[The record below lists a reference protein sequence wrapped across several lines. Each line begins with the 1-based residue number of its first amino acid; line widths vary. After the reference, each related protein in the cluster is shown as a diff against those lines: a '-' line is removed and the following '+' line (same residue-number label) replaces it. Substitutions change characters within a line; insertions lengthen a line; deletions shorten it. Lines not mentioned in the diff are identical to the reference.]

1 MKPHKYSRISWAHY
15 NPNQDFYAKFIFDY
29 TSRAKLVKW
38 GLCDEL
44 GVALESEK
52 GAVKRKDCYVRPE
65 PTGNELEGKDRV
77 PRRHTM
83 GGSYHDESKVELGRA
98 TEQANTKGSGKAKKP
113 IAPKR
118 RLAESASARA
128 GDEEHT
134 LPKRRDRTVKS
145 QATDGVG
152 GRGRGGGDGQAKGKV
167 KQQQKQDERVDSAK
181 DGGAVMEEPVAATED
196 TSMLKRNLKANKWRQ
211 ERKGAEGDDDAEGPD
226 MMPTEAA
233 ALDHGGSEDIRAR
246 LRPRK

>member
-1 MKPHKYSRISWAHY
+1 MKPHKYSRISWTHY
-15 NPNQDFYAKFIFDY
+15 SPNQDFYAKFIFDY

-52 GAVKRKDCYVRPE
+52 GAVKRNDCYVRPE
-65 PTGNELEGKDRV
+65 PTGNEVEGKDRV

-83 GGSYHDESKVELGRA
+83 GGSYHDESKVELGQA

-118 RLAESASARA
+118 RLADSAGAGA
-128 GDEEHT
+128 GDGEHT
-134 LPKRRDRTVKS
+134 LPKRRDRIVRS
-145 QATDGVG
+145 QATDEDG
-152 GRGRGGGDGQAKGKV
+152 GRGGGNGQANGKV
-167 KQQQKQDERVDSAK
+167 KQQQKQDERVDSARVG
-181 DGGAVMEEPVAATED
+181 DAVMEEPVPATED
-196 TSMLKRNLKANKWRQ
+196 TSMPQQNLRAN
-211 ERKGAEGDDDAEGPD
+211 ERRLEAKGAESDDDHAEGPD
-226 MMPTEAA
+226 MTLTKTGAM
-233 ALDHGGSEDIRAR
+233 DHGGSEGIRAR